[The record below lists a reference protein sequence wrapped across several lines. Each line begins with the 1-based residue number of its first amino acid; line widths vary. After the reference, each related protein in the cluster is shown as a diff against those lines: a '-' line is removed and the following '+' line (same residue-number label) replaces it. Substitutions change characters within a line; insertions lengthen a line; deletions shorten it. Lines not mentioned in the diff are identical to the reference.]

1 MAEPLRSTVGQF
13 SSAGGRW
20 QPRGQNMRAVEPAP
34 DHPRA
39 ERGSLYILIEVTG
52 AGGGHAA
59 LYRQLLTAAQV
70 AFYEVGDTV
79 EVALRQAVREVQAVL
94 RRANEALPEAAW
106 RAGLSMV
113 VRYGPHLVIGQA
125 GPSLVLVSHPKTVDV
140 FPARLGD
147 SGPALGGPDRPEVVI
162 YDATVEAGSM
172 VLMAQSD
179 WAEQAKL
186 EALAVAA
193 ASPSVSQATQ
203 YLGQLAGSADLSA
216 LLISFDYDIP
226 SVKDAGA
233 GVRPLE
239 GGATGITGEAESPA
253 AESARPQG
261 KGLFGGL
268 FGRGRT
274 PERVEPEEVEAAPLD
289 LEPEPELP
297 EEPEVVAPIVTKP
310 APWPPSHGVRSE
322 SEPAPSLAEQRAA
335 AEAENRQRAAWE
347 QRIAAEAEAGVAT
360 EEIALEPEPFEPSA
374 PPRRSAWP
382 LVLALIFIPLLILAV
397 VVGMLLTRTRA
408 ADAQFTEVLAG
419 ANNVITQAEQS
430 TDDAAAAQRLA
441 GAKEFLDQAKAL
453 RPNDEQL
460 GEMLNRYENLVM
472 RVEKVTPL
480 YGIVPLWPFQGDT
493 GHQLERVM
501 ATGESVFVLD
511 KATNQV
517 NRFTRSALGDSVEP
531 VGDKPAVQKGDPV
544 GDHTVGDL
552 IDMVWIEA
560 ATANQRSLLH
570 VFDAAGEL
578 VAFDEV
584 YGQKRLIVDRAKWV
598 TPQLIAGYN
607 GNLYVADPGADQIW
621 RYAPTANGYEGEP
634 TPWFQEDKK
643 PDMAGMVA
651 LAIDGHI
658 WLLHSDGR
666 LLKFLSGEQRAFAW
680 DGLPSPFSSPSAL
693 ALSQEGDR
701 LYVADPGNSRIV
713 EATKDGKF
721 LRQFKAREG
730 TLLSGIRHLFLD
742 ESKGI
747 FYIVTADQ
755 LYKASIPQAA
765 PAQ

>member
-59 LYRQLLTAAQV
+59 LYRQLLTAAQT

-94 RRANEALPEAAW
+94 KRANEALPEAAW

-162 YDATVEAGSM
+162 YDATIEAGSM
-172 VLMAQSD
+172 VLMAQSN
-179 WAEQAKL
+179 WTEQAKL

-203 YLGQLAGSADLSA
+203 YLGQLAGNADLSA
-216 LLISFDYDIP
+216 LLISFDLDVP

-233 GVRPLE
+233 GLRPLE
-239 GGATGITGEAESPA
+239 GGATGIAAEPETPA
-253 AESARPQG
+253 AEPARPQG

-274 PERVEPEEVEAAPLD
+274 PERVEPEAVEAAPLD
-289 LEPEPELP
+289 LETEPGLPPERQA
-297 EEPEVVAPIVTKP
+297 VAPIETKP
-310 APWPPSHGVRSE
+310 ASWPPSPAER
-322 SEPAPSLAEQRAA
+322 SEPAPSLEEQRAA
-335 AEAENRQRAAWE
+335 AEAERRQQAAWK
-347 QRIAAEAEAGVAT
+347 QRITAEAEAEVAT
-360 EEIALEPEPFEPSA
+360 EDVALESEPFEPFA

-397 VVGMLLTRTRA
+397 VVGMLLARTRA
-408 ADAQFTEVLAG
+408 ADAQFAEVLAG

-430 TDDAAAAQRLA
+430 TDDAAAAQRLT

-453 RPNDEQL
+453 RPNDAQL
-460 GEMLNRYENLVM
+460 SEMLTRYENLVM

-501 ATGESVFVLD
+501 VTGESVFVLD

-552 IDMVWIEA
+552 IDMVWIDA

-570 VFDAAGEL
+570 VLDAAGEL
-578 VAFDEV
+578 VGYDEV
-584 YGQKRLIVDRAKWV
+584 YGQKRLIVNRTKWV

-634 TPWFQEDKK
+634 TAWFPEDKK
-643 PDMAGMVA
+643 PDMAGLVGI
-651 LAIDGHI
+651 AIDGHI

-742 ESKGI
+742 ESKGM

>member
-52 AGGGHAA
+52 AGGGHGA
-59 LYRQLLTAAQV
+59 LYRQLLTAAQT

-140 FPARLGD
+140 FPAQLGD

-179 WAEQAKL
+179 WTEQAKL

-216 LLISFDYDIP
+216 LLVSFDLDIP
-226 SVKDAGA
+226 SVRDAGA
-233 GVRPLE
+233 GLRPLQ
-239 GGATGITGEAESPA
+239 GGATGIAGEAEPA
-253 AESARPQG
+253 AAEPARPQG

-274 PERVEPEEVEAAPLD
+274 PDRAEPEVVEAAPLD
-289 LEPEPELP
+289 METETELPPEPEF
-297 EEPEVVAPIVTKP
+297 VAPIATKP
-310 APWPPSHGVRSE
+310 VTWSPPPDVGYE
-322 SEPAPSLAEQRAA
+322 PEPAPSLEEQRAA
-335 AEAENRQRAAWE
+335 AEAESRRRAAWQE
-347 QRIAAEAEAGVAT
+347 RITAEAEVAT
-360 EEIALEPEPFEPSA
+360 EGVGFEPEPFEPSA

-397 VVGMLLTRTRA
+397 VVGMLLARTRA
-408 ADAQFTEVLAG
+408 ADAQFAEVLAG

-460 GEMLNRYENLVM
+460 SEMLNRYENLVM

-493 GHQLERVM
+493 GHQLERVVV
-501 ATGESVFVLD
+501 TGESVFVLD

-544 GDHTVGDL
+544 GDQTVGDL
-552 IDMVWIEA
+552 MDMTWVEA

-570 VFDAAGEL
+570 VMDATGQL

-584 YGQKRLIVDRAKWV
+584 YGQKRLVVDRAKWV
-598 TPQLIAGYN
+598 TAQLIAGYN
-607 GNLYVADPGADQIW
+607 GNLYVADPGADQVW

-634 TPWFQEDKK
+634 AAWFADDKK
-643 PDMAGMVA
+643 PDMAGLVA
-651 LAIDGHI
+651 MAIDGHI

-701 LYVADPGNSRIV
+701 LYVADPGNSRII

-742 ESKGI
+742 ESKGM

-755 LYKASIPQAA
+755 LYKASIPQATQ
-765 PAQ
+765 AQ